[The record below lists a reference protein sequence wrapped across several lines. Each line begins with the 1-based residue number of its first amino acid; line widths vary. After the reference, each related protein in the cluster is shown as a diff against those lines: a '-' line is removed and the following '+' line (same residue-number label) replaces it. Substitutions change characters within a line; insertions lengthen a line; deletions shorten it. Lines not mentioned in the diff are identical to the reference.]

1 MTVYAH
7 LEEHCL
13 DPAAELENLMRK
25 TSGDGAV
32 VRQTSWRLMRGVP
45 NLPDSVFE
53 GWNGLLE
60 GLLAV
65 HDRFLVLDVRR
76 RLDRGDD
83 AFEWEIRPRGPAGA
97 Y

>member
-1 MTVYAH
+1 MV
-7 LEEHCL
+7 
-13 DPAAELENLMRK
+13 PAVEA
-25 TSGDGAV
+25 
-32 VRQTSWRLMRGVP
+32 
-45 NLPDSVFE
+45 
-53 GWNGLLE
+53 WNGMLE

-76 RLDRGDD
+76 RLDRGDA